1 MARPSKL
8 SPAQWQ
14 DVEKR
19 LLAGEGASD
28 LAREFGVHP
37 SQITRRVSQ
46 VTQKVREVAQKVAI
60 AQTAL
65 AELPVAQQ
73 YNALSLAE
81 KLRSISNSLASGAE
95 LGAKNFHRLSA
106 LANTELQKVD
116 DANPA
121 SSEGSLK
128 AAAILTKMANDAAMT
143 PINLLAANKET
154 VKRING
160 EVEEEEAV
168 EKPRGVLVVP
178 GMMADTAAW
187 SAATQKASLKTE

>member
-8 SPAQWQ
+8 SPEQWT
-14 DVEKR
+14 DIERR
-19 LLAGEGASD
+19 LSAGASPSA
-28 LAREFGVHP
+28 LAKEFGVHP

-46 VTQKVREVAQKVAI
+46 VSQKVRNVAHKVAE

-65 AELPVAQQ
+65 AELPPQQQ

-81 KLRSISNSLASGAE
+81 KLRSISNSMASGAE

-116 DANPA
+116 DANLNA
-121 SSEGSLK
+121 SEASLR
-128 AAAILTKMANDAAMT
+128 AVAVLTKMANDAASS

-154 VKRING
+154 VREINAPKP
-160 EVEEEEAV
+160 EEEAPPPLRPQLSR
-168 EKPRGVLVVP
+168 EE
-178 GMMADTAAW
+178 W
-187 SAATQKASLKTE
+187 LKTHGLN